1 MTLDVEVTPRSL
13 TTEDGKM
20 ETYFFFLNRLR
31 DSGSVNMFGAAV
43 VLQEVFDVDRKE
55 AQRILLEWMKQ
66 FED

>member
-1 MTLDVEVTPRSL
+1 
-13 TTEDGKM
+13 M

-31 DSGSVNMFGAAV
+31 DSGSVNMFGAAP

-66 FED
+66 FEG

>member
-1 MTLDVEVTPRSL
+1 
-13 TTEDGKM
+13 M